1 MSNET
6 SEKKGMKRNGWRRFG
21 FEFDNKELLEL
32 RRPSWLADGKEREPK
47 NGKNRRWRKA
57 AILNDEGTAV
67 RGRLERLLESRVQRR
82 DSARE
87 TRVIIPH

>member
-1 MSNET
+1 M
-6 SEKKGMKRNGWRRFG
+6 G

-32 RRPSWLADGKEREPK
+32 RRPNWLADRKKREPK
-47 NGKNRRWRKA
+47 NGKNGRWRKITA
-57 AILNDEGTAV
+57 SGILNEDVAV

-82 DSARE
+82 DSALE